1 MRFTLHHKFI
11 ASIAAAAVAIT
22 AFTAAPAA
30 AGDRNRD
37 LAKIAVGVLGV
48 AIVGKII
55 HDKNKRDEE
64 RARQEVS
71 KHRHAPNTVYRAPRP
86 QRAEPVS
93 YTHLTLPTKRIV

>member
-37 LAKIAVGVLGV
+37 LAKIAVGILGV

-55 HDKNKRDEE
+55 HDKNPETIWDAFVEL
-64 RARQEVS
+64 VL
-71 KHRHAPNTVYRAPRP
+71 RP
-86 QRAEPVS
+86 LRS
-93 YTHLTLPTKRIV
+93 SRRIIHGLGPFVRRGMVH

>member
-37 LAKIAVGVLGV
+37 LAKIAAGILGV

-55 HDKNKRDEE
+55 HDKNNVPGRKYQSTAMRQTLCTAPHALNGPSACPSTARRN
-64 RARQEVS
+64 RA
-71 KHRHAPNTVYRAPRP
+71 TG
-86 QRAEPVS
+86 
-93 YTHLTLPTKRIV
+93 